1 MRIRYAVFA
10 ALLPLA
16 VKAQQPLTA
25 IEWLGEN
32 NPRIRSGPVLLEPP
46 VSETALR
53 PDVDVQPL
61 AGSAPPIGLVPSHV
75 TGLPVDLWRG
85 SDPAEL
91 ANLIATVPVRRSP
104 AMQTLLYTV
113 LLSETRSPANG
124 SDTVLLARLD
134 RLMQLGA
141 VDAAQSLA
149 EVAGPTASAALFE
162 RWFDATLLT
171 GDEEKSCAALNQT
184 PGLSDDYRARIFC
197 RVRAGDWET
206 AALTLEVAHALDILP
221 PDDMALLD
229 RFLSPDVFEGAP
241 PLPVPQDPDPLTF
254 RLFETIGE
262 NLPTAPLPRM
272 FASADLRD
280 LAGWKAQVE
289 AAERLARIGAL
300 PPNRLLGL
308 YTARRAAAS
317 GGVWDRITAL
327 QRFETALDQQ
337 SPDAVAKTLPAV
349 WAGMQSAGLEVPFA
363 DLFARPLSTAGLAA
377 TGAELTA
384 WHVRLLSADY
394 EAAAV
399 SLVDQ
404 TPRSRFLA
412 ALALGDPSSVP
423 APDNT
428 ARAISDG
435 FSGDHPLPGGVSAAL
450 ARGGLGEAILLA
462 MAAFDLG
469 ARGNPRDLSGAL
481 ATLRRIGLED
491 TARRAALQLML
502 LDRRG

>member
-1 MRIRYAVFA
+1 V
-10 ALLPLA
+10 
-16 VKAQQPLTA
+16 
-25 IEWLGEN
+25 
-32 NPRIRSGPVLLEPP
+32 
-46 VSETALR
+46 
-53 PDVDVQPL
+53 
-61 AGSAPPIGLVPSHV
+61 
-75 TGLPVDLWRG
+75 
-85 SDPAEL
+85 
-91 ANLIATVPVRRSP
+91 
-104 AMQTLLYTV
+104 
-113 LLSETRSPANG
+113 
-124 SDTVLLARLD
+124 
-134 RLMQLGA
+134 
-141 VDAAQSLA
+141 
-149 EVAGPTASAALFE
+149 
-162 RWFDATLLT
+162 
-171 GDEEKSCAALNQT
+171 
-184 PGLSDDYRARIFC
+184 
-197 RVRAGDWET
+197 
-206 AALTLEVAHALDILP
+206 
-221 PDDMALLD
+221 LD

-241 PLPVPQDPDPLTF
+241 PLPVPHDPDPLTF

-272 FASADLRD
+272 FATADLRD

-337 SPDAVAKTLPAV
+337 SANAVAKTLPAV
-349 WAGMQSAGLEVPFA
+349 WAGMQSAGLEVTFA
-363 DLFARPLSTAGLAA
+363 DLFAGSLSAADLAG
-377 TGAELTA
+377 TGTELTA

-399 SLVDQ
+399 SPVDQ

-412 ALALGDPSSVP
+412 ALALGDPSPVS

-435 FSGDHPLPGGVSAAL
+435 FSSDYPLPDRVSAAL

-462 MAAFDLG
+462 MHAFDLG

-481 ATLRRIGLED
+481 ATFRRLGLED